1 MTQLSVREKIGYSL
15 GDTATN
21 LTWRSFMVFLP
32 IFYTDVF
39 GLSAAA
45 MGTLLLVCRFWDG
58 ITDFIMGVVADRTKT
73 RWGKFRPW
81 ILWTA
86 FPFGLLTVFA
96 FTTPDFSYTGKLI
109 YAYVTYSL
117 LIIVFT
123 ANNVPYSALMGVMTS
138 DPIER
143 TSLSSYRFVFAYLG
157 ALIVQGGLI
166 YLVAFFGQGNE
177 IKGYMRTM
185 ILFAILLVVFLLITF
200 FSTKERVKPMQ
211 SQSSIRQDFND
222 LVKNKPWLTLF
233 FIGIIFVAFT
243 SIKQGG
249 VMFYFTHYLG
259 AKGLAAGY
267 MVLGLVGSL
276 IGAAVTK
283 RLVVRTGK
291 RVLFI
296 ITAFISGVCS
306 IPLFF
311 LSPDNLV
318 PIFIF
323 GTISEFA
330 AGPLPVLFFA
340 MLADSA
346 DYSEWQNNR
355 RATGLIFSAGSVAI
369 KFGSGLGGALAGW
382 VLAFYGYV
390 KGGPNTEE
398 ALIGVRLIVSIIP
411 ALISLVLM
419 ALVWI
424 YKLDEATLMQIE
436 KDLSQ
441 RRKEQQ
447 EGV

>member
-58 ITDFIMGVVADRTKT
+58 ITDFIMGIVADRTKT

-86 FPFGLLTVFA
+86 FPFGLLTVLA

-157 ALIVQGGLI
+157 ALMVQGGLI
-166 YLVAFFGQGNE
+166 YLVAFFGRGNE
-177 IKGYMRTM
+177 IEGYMRTM
-185 ILFAILLVVFLLITF
+185 ILFAIILVAFLLITF
-200 FSTKERVKPMQ
+200 FFTKERVKPMQ
-211 SQSSIRQDFND
+211 GQSSIRQDFKD
-222 LVKNKPWLTLF
+222 LVNNKPWLTLF

-276 IGAAVTK
+276 IGAAITK
-283 RLVVRTGK
+283 YLVVRTGK

-296 ITAFISGVCS
+296 LAAFISGVFS

-311 LSPDNLV
+311 LS
-318 PIFIF
+318 
-323 GTISEFA
+323 
-330 AGPLPVLFFA
+330 
-340 MLADSA
+340 
-346 DYSEWQNNR
+346 
-355 RATGLIFSAGSVAI
+355 
-369 KFGSGLGGALAGW
+369 
-382 VLAFYGYV
+382 
-390 KGGPNTEE
+390 
-398 ALIGVRLIVSIIP
+398 
-411 ALISLVLM
+411 
-419 ALVWI
+419 
-424 YKLDEATLMQIE
+424 
-436 KDLSQ
+436 
-441 RRKEQQ
+441 
-447 EGV
+447 